1 MLPWR
6 RAFSTSIARLERAA
20 ATRPQILKCA
30 DVDLKSKQ
38 TPCTLEGQK
47 IKLRGLL
54 RSVRKQKETAFAA
67 INDGTSLTPLQVI
80 LKPEQAAGLTTG
92 AAVEVSG
99 IWKASKP
106 GLEQSH
112 ELHATTVTV
121 VGESDK
127 TYPIQKK
134 YHTPE
139 FLRQHP
145 HLRFRTPFNT
155 VFARFR
161 SASLSSFPKA
171 FRESSFGKF
180 IQVHPPIITSSDC
193 EGAGETFAVVPRET
207 LGSGLPEREQDHFFR
222 APKYLSVSSQLH
234 LEAFS
239 AALGNVY
246 AMAPA
251 FRAERSDTPR
261 HLSEFYMVEVES
273 NFISNLEDLTNL
285 TEDILRR
292 YVRHMHKLPITGE
305 LLKMQENA
313 KKEHAETQTSE
324 DLHSRW
330 EHFLKGRR
338 WRRMTYTQAIARLQ
352 NAVSEGQ
359 ANFEYAPTWSA
370 GLQLEHERYLVDVIN
385 KGRPM
390 FVTNY
395 PKAVKPFYMAPSHTR
410 NPTKPA
416 KSIPGKETV
425 ACFDLLL
432 PELGE
437 VAGGS
442 LREHRL
448 PQLIQNMRK
457 HGLIKKTAVAVEAT
471 EGQQVTEPEAKEP
484 EVKETEAQKTEV
496 QESEI
501 KETEVEESE
510 VKESDAKE
518 SEAQKTEVQKSE
530 VKETEVNTAEA
541 KETEA
546 EETEVKK
553 AEVKETDVEET
564 EVKETEPQ
572 ETDAKKSEATELARK
587 EKKAKRKAEKEQK
600 AKEKAAR
607 EKEAKEKAAKEQL
620 YPHLLPGEDLGH
632 LQWYA
637 DLRRWG
643 SSPHGGFGIGFDRL
657 LSYLTGVQNVRDV
670 VPFPRYAGKADC

>member
-6 RAFSTSIARLERAA
+6 RAFSTSLGRLEHAA
-20 ATRPQILKCA
+20 VTRPQFLRCA
-30 DVDLKSKQ
+30 DVDRKSKQ
-38 TPCTLEGQK
+38 TPCALEGQE

-54 RSVRKQKETAFAA
+54 RSVRKQKEIAFAA
-67 INDGTSLTPLQVI
+67 INDGTSFTPLQVI
-80 LKPEQAAGLTTG
+80 LSPEQAAGLTTG

-106 GLEQSH
+106 GLKQTH
-112 ELHATTVTV
+112 ELHASTVTV

-161 SASLSSFPKA
+161 SACIANFPKA
-171 FRESSFGKF
+171 FRDSPFGNF
-180 IQVHPPIITSSDC
+180 LQVHPPIITSSDC

-207 LGSGLPEREQDHFFR
+207 LVTGLPEREQDHFFR

-239 AALGNVY
+239 AALGNVW

-273 NFISNLEDLTNL
+273 NFISNLEDLTNM

-292 YVRHMHKLPITGE
+292 YVRQMYKLTSTGE
-305 LLKMQENA
+305 FLKMQENA
-313 KKEHAETQTSE
+313 KKEHPETQTSG
-324 DLHSRW
+324 DLHQRW
-330 EHFLKGRR
+330 GHFLKGRK
-338 WRRMTYTQAIARLQ
+338 WRRMTYTDAIARLQ
-352 NAVSEGQ
+352 KAVSEGK
-359 ANFEYAPTWSA
+359 AKFEHVPTWST
-370 GLQLEHERYLVDVIN
+370 GLQLEHERYIVDVIN
-385 KGRPM
+385 KGRPI
-390 FVTNY
+390 FVTDY
-395 PKAVKPFYMAPSHTR
+395 PKTIKPFYMAPSHSR
-410 NPTKPA
+410 DPTKPA
-416 KSIPGKETV
+416 EKNPGKETV

-448 PQLIQNMRK
+448 PELIQNMRE
-457 HGLIKKTAVAVEAT
+457 HGLIKKTAIAVEET
-471 EGQQVTEPEAKEP
+471 EGPEVTEPEAKESEVQESDIKDTEVEES
-484 EVKETEAQKTEV
+484 EVKESEVRESEAQKTEV
-496 QESEI
+496 QESEV
-501 KETEVEESE
+501 KEAEVKQTEVEET
-510 VKESDAKE
+510 
-518 SEAQKTEVQKSE
+518 Q
-530 VKETEVNTAEA
+530 VKETETQETEA
-541 KETEA
+541 KES
-546 EETEVKK
+546 
-553 AEVKETDVEET
+553 
-564 EVKETEPQ
+564 Q
-572 ETDAKKSEATELARK
+572 ATELTRK

-600 AKEKAAR
+600 AKEREAR
-607 EKEAKEKAAKEQL
+607 DKEAKEIAAKEQL

-643 SSPHGGFGIGFDRL
+643 SAPHGGFGIGFDRL
-657 LSYLTGVQNVRDV
+657 ISYLTGVQNVRDV

>member
-1 MLPWR
+1 MMLPWR
-6 RAFSTSIARLERAA
+6 RAFSTSTARLEHAAVKRA
-20 ATRPQILKCA
+20 QFLKCA
-30 DVDLKSKQ
+30 DVNTRSQ
-38 TPCTLEGQK
+38 ATPCTLEGQE

-54 RSVRKQKETAFAA
+54 RTVRKQKEIAFAA
-67 INDGTSLTPLQVI
+67 INDGTSFRPLQVI
-80 LKPEQAAGLTTG
+80 LSPEQAAGLTTG

-106 GLEQSH
+106 GLEQTH

-121 VGESDK
+121 IGESDT

-139 FLRQHP
+139 FLRQSP

-161 SASLSSFPKA
+161 SACIVSFPTA

-180 IQVHPPIITSSDC
+180 LQVHPPIITSSDC

-207 LGSGLPEREQDHFFR
+207 LGTGLPEKEQDHFFR

-239 AALGNVY
+239 AALGNVW

-261 HLSEFYMVEVES
+261 HLSEFYMVEAES
-273 NFISNLEDLTNL
+273 NFVSDLEDLTHM

-292 YVRHMHKLPITGE
+292 FVRKMHKLLVTGE
-305 LLKMQENA
+305 LLKIQENA
-313 KKEHAETQTSE
+313 RNEFPETHTSV
-324 DLHSRW
+324 DLHKRW
-330 EHFLKGRR
+330 EHFLGGHK
-338 WRRMTYTQAIARLQ
+338 WRRMTYTKAIAHLQ
-352 NAVSEGQ
+352 KAVSEGK

-370 GLQLEHERYLVDVIN
+370 GLQLEHERYIVDVIN
-385 KGRPM
+385 KGQPI

-395 PKAVKPFYMAPSHTR
+395 PKAVKPFYMAPSHGHD
-410 NPTKPA
+410 PTKPA
-416 KSIPGKETV
+416 ETEPGKETV

-448 PQLIQNMRK
+448 PELIQNMRE
-457 HGLIKKTAVAVEAT
+457 HGLIKKTAIAVEETGGLEAA
-471 EGQQVTEPEAKEP
+471 EPQAKEP
-484 EVKETEAQKTEV
+484 EINEFEAQKTEV
-496 QESEI
+496 QELEI
-501 KETEVEESE
+501 KETEVQESE
-510 VKESDAKE
+510 RKDAEVNAEAKE
-518 SEAQKTEVQKSE
+518 IEVEETEVEEAE
-530 VKETEVNTAEA
+530 VKETETQ
-541 KETEA
+541 ETEA
-546 EETEVKK
+546 KGSET
-553 AEVKETDVEET
+553 
-564 EVKETEPQ
+564 TEP
-572 ETDAKKSEATELARK
+572 TRK
-587 EKKAKRKAEKEQK
+587 EKKAQRKQEKEQK
-600 AKEKAAR
+600 AKEREAR

-643 SSPHGGFGIGFDRL
+643 SAPHGGFGIGFDRL
-657 LSYLTGVQNVRDV
+657 ISYLTGVQNVRDV

>member
-1 MLPWR
+1 
-6 RAFSTSIARLERAA
+6 
-20 ATRPQILKCA
+20 
-30 DVDLKSKQ
+30 
-38 TPCTLEGQK
+38 
-47 IKLRGLL
+47 
-54 RSVRKQKETAFAA
+54 
-67 INDGTSLTPLQVI
+67 
-80 LKPEQAAGLTTG
+80 
-92 AAVEVSG
+92 
-99 IWKASKP
+99 
-106 GLEQSH
+106 
-112 ELHATTVTV
+112 
-121 VGESDK
+121 
-127 TYPIQKK
+127 
-134 YHTPE
+134 
-139 FLRQHP
+139 
-145 HLRFRTPFNT
+145 
-155 VFARFR
+155 
-161 SASLSSFPKA
+161 
-171 FRESSFGKF
+171 
-180 IQVHPPIITSSDC
+180 
-193 EGAGETFAVVPRET
+193 
-207 LGSGLPEREQDHFFR
+207 
-222 APKYLSVSSQLH
+222 
-234 LEAFS
+234 
-239 AALGNVY
+239 
-246 AMAPA
+246 
-251 FRAERSDTPR
+251 
-261 HLSEFYMVEVES
+261 
-273 NFISNLEDLTNL
+273 
-285 TEDILRR
+285 
-292 YVRHMHKLPITGE
+292 
-305 LLKMQENA
+305 MQENA
-313 KKEHAETQTSE
+313 KKEHAETQTSG

-352 NAVSEGQ
+352 KAVSEGQ

-410 NPTKPA
+410 DPNKPA
-416 KSIPGKETV
+416 KTKPGRETV

-448 PQLIQNMRK
+448 PELIQNMRE
-457 HGLIKKTAVAVEAT
+457 HGLIKKTAVTVEAT
-471 EGQQVTEPEAKEP
+471 EGPEVTEPEAKEP
-484 EVKETEAQKTEV
+484 ELKETEAQKTEV

-518 SEAQKTEVQKSE
+518 SEATKTEVQESE
-530 VKETEVNTAEA
+530 VKETEV
-541 KETEA
+541 

-553 AEVKETDVEET
+553 AEVKETEVEET
-564 EVKETEPQ
+564 EVKKAEPQ
-572 ETDAKKSEATELARK
+572 ETEAKEPETTELARK

-600 AKEKAAR
+600 AKERAAR